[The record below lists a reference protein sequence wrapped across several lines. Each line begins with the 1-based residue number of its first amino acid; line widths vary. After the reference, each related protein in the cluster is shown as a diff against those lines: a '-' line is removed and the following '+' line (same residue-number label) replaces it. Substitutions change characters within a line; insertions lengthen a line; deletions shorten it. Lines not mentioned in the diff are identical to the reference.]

1 MLSNYNPN
9 SPVFIY
15 QSLENLNQD
24 NIKYINQNFNI
35 FFKNW
40 HSHSNPIQANIVILH
55 EHILV
60 IIIDGIDSISGCS
73 KDTLTKFIK
82 EIGLHLNRSFFNRT
96 HIPYI
101 HKLNRD
107 DGIKSDS
114 PIQFTAYKNIMST
127 DMNTHSIN
135 SQPIS
140 DLDCIIILDTS
151 SIKVGEIYLTLRHWL
166 SKFRL

>member
-15 QSLENLNQD
+15 QSLENLNQE
-24 NIKYINQNFNI
+24 NIKYINQKFNV

-40 HSHSNPIQANIVILH
+40 HSHDSPIQADIVILH

-73 KDTLTKFIK
+73 KDTLTKFVK

-101 HKLNRD
+101 HKLDCD
-107 DGIKSDS
+107 DDIESES
-114 PIQFTAYKNIMST
+114 PIQFMPYKNMISI
-127 DMNTHSIN
+127 DMNLHSIN
-135 SQPIS
+135 SQPIN

-151 SIKVGEIYLTLRHWL
+151 SVKVGAIYLTLKDWF
-166 SKFRL
+166 SKFKL

>member
-15 QSLENLNQD
+15 QSLENLNQE

-40 HSHSNPIQANIVILH
+40 HSHNNPIQANIVILH

-73 KDTLTKFIK
+73 KDTLTKFVK

-101 HKLNRD
+101 HKLDFD
-107 DGIKSDS
+107 DDIESDS
-114 PIQFTAYKNIMST
+114 PIQFIAYKNMISI
-127 DMNTHSIN
+127 DVNSHSLNSQSIN
-135 SQPIS
+135 

-151 SIKVGEIYLTLRHWL
+151 SVKVGAIYLTLKDWF
-166 SKFRL
+166 SKFKL